1 MKSIQSIMNVLLV
14 LTCILGVTVSCSN
27 PSSTNP
33 SHTHNPKPEHSLR
46 GKTFFIG
53 FAKNYE
59 GTSSEEDLS
68 IQITSDY
75 STTGTVE
82 IPSLS
87 FREDF
92 FVAEDSIITIPLPID
107 ALSTD
112 SDVIND
118 LGIKVSAEQPIAVF
132 GYNHETYTSDS
143 FSALPVS
150 GAGTKYYVMSYI
162 SGGNK
167 SRSLALIIGC
177 EDNTSITIIPSS
189 NCGTRT
195 AGVSYTITM
204 NAGQTYQFLDDGTG
218 DLTGTV
224 IQSDKPVTVLS
235 GGTSLNIPSSIGF
248 TDHICDFLLPVE
260 RYGTRYY
267 IADGSLGS
275 STSAKMPYM
284 VRILASESNTSFTI
298 NGETHVLSAAGD
310 FYEEIL
316 AASASIR
323 SDKPVLV
330 GKFLLGSGYPG
341 LGIGDPSLSIV
352 QPVAMWRDTYT
363 MRVPAISANSYV
375 AIVVSKEHTA
385 SVMMNGTLL
394 DSGLFSAIDESYS
407 GAFVPV
413 VSEDVT
419 LECDAPFD
427 VNLFGVTN
435 YESYSMA
442 GR

>member
-1 MKSIQSIMNVLLV
+1 MNLLLV

-27 PSSTNP
+27 PSSSNP
-33 SHTHNPKPEHSLR
+33 SHTHNPQSKYSLR

-59 GTSSEEDLS
+59 GNSSEEDLS

-92 FVAEDSIITIPLPID
+92 FVAADSIITIPIPID

-118 LGIKVSAEQPIAVF
+118 LGIRISAEQPIAVF

-150 GAGTKYYVMSYI
+150 GTGTKYYAMSYA
-162 SGGNK
+162 SAGNTNN
-167 SRSLALIIGC
+167 SLVMIIGC
-177 EDNTSITIIPSS
+177 EDNTAITITPSCA
-189 NCGTRT
+189 CGTRA

-204 NAGQTYQFLDDGTG
+204 NAGQTYQLLAYGTG
-218 DLTGTV
+218 DITGTV
-224 IQSDKPVTVLS
+224 IQADKPVTVLS
-235 GGTSLNIPSSIGF
+235 GAVSTNVPAGIAT
-248 TDHICDFLLPVE
+248 TDHICDVLPPVNG
-260 RYGTRYY
+260 YGTRYY
-267 IADGSLGS
+267 IADGPLGS
-275 STSAKMPYM
+275 SSSSKMPYM
-284 VRILASESNTSFTI
+284 VRVLASESNTSFTI
-298 NGETHVLSAAGD
+298 NGDTHVLPAAGD

-316 AASASIR
+316 TASASIR

-330 GKFLLGSGYPG
+330 GKFLLGARYTT
-341 LGIGDPSLSIV
+341 LVIGDPSLSIV
-352 QPVAMWRDTYT
+352 QPVVMWRDTYT
-363 MRVPAISANSYV
+363 MRVPDVSAQSYA
-375 AIVVSKEHTA
+375 AIVVPKEHTA
-385 SVMMNGTLL
+385 GLLMNGTLL
-394 DSGLFSAIDESYS
+394 DSGLFSEIDDSYS
-407 GAFVPV
+407 GALVPV
-413 VSEDVT
+413 SSEDVT

-427 VNLFGVTN
+427 VNLFGVAN